1 MRLALVLVCGVL
13 FASLGGAQD
22 RRYFASA
29 GLGVSNVSADGSI
42 TPPQSSELR
51 VAGYKPQNGAAAA
64 LAAGVHLARYVSVQ
78 GSYLYTRN
86 GLEFFQ
92 FEQQGGE
99 LLSSQVRT
107 RSQSHTGLGEVLV
120 YVRPRG
126 NWLRPYL
133 AAGAGVMRLT
143 APAAVGV
150 GNGPQS
156 IAGPA
161 AIASSAAAFRVGV
174 GIDVVARN
182 GWGFRFSFGQTLRTN
197 PFSESLRISPSRR
210 YSAFHNVFGLVK
222 EF

>member
-1 MRLALVLVCGVL
+1 MRLALILVGTVL
-13 FASLGGAQD
+13 FASLSGAED
-22 RRYFASA
+22 RRYFLSA

-51 VAGYKPQNGAAAA
+51 VAGYKPDNGAAAA

-78 GSYLYTRN
+78 GSYIYNRN

-99 LLSSQVRT
+99 LSLSQVRT
-107 RSQSHTGLGEVLV
+107 RSRSRTGLGEFLV

-133 AAGAGVMRLT
+133 SAGAGVMRLT
-143 APAAVGV
+143 APAAVEV
-150 GNGPQS
+150 GNGAQS
-156 IAGPA
+156 IAGPP

-197 PFSESLRISPSRR
+197 PFSESLGISPSRR
-210 YSAFHNVFGLVK
+210 FATFHNVFGFVK
-222 EF
+222 QF